1 MDGNHPKSKDPRP
14 KRRRDKENP
23 YMIFSEG
30 IHTEKPRFYIAFID
44 SSGIYQCLEINQVL
58 FDTLDR
64 FELED
69 LSFMNEVD
77 NHYEYAELTEQTL
90 NARAAIPSESLENTV
105 FQRIQSE
112 ALHKAIDKLPEIQKR
127 RLSLYYFSGYTY
139 EQIAKM
145 ECCTKQAVKKSV
157 DSAIG
162 KLKKIL
168 EKFSP

>member
-1 MDGNHPKSKDPRP
+1 
-14 KRRRDKENP
+14 
-23 YMIFSEG
+23 MIFSEG

-105 FQRIQSE
+105 CGGGDLRRSQRFCQPDAPKRRHRHSCTG
-112 ALHKAIDKLPEIQKR
+112 LHSAQENPASVFCLPEEPD
-127 RLSLYYFSGYTY
+127 RLR
-139 EQIAKM
+139 
-145 ECCTKQAVKKSV
+145 
-157 DSAIG
+157 
-162 KLKKIL
+162 
-168 EKFSP
+168 